1 MQDLL
6 LSPEEA
12 RVVAALVEKSI
23 TTPKYYPMTTN
34 ALMAAC
40 NQKNCR
46 YPLMQMSEGEV
57 GAALRDLRDRELVAQ
72 DDGGRALR
80 WRHRLTHGLRLSRE
94 TQAVLVTLMLRGPQ
108 TLLELRAH
116 AEALGGPADAEG
128 VRAALDDL
136 TDRAQPMVRLLE
148 RAPGQKEAR
157 YAHLLC
163 GEDAIPEV
171 AVAPAASS
179 GGSASGRLEAL
190 EARVAVL
197 EDQLRELLERATG

>member
-6 LSPEEA
+6 LSPDEA

-46 YPLMQMSEGEV
+46 YPLMQLSEGEV

-72 DDGGRALR
+72 DDGGRAVR
-80 WRHRLTHGLRLSRE
+80 WRHRLTHGLRLTRD

-108 TLLELRAH
+108 TLSELRAH
-116 AEALGGPADAEG
+116 AEPLGGPGDAEG
-128 VRAALDDL
+128 VRQALEDL

-163 GEDAIPEV
+163 GEDEIPDV
-171 AVAPAASS
+171 AVTASAPGGAA
-179 GGSASGRLEAL
+179 AGRLEAL
-190 EARVAVL
+190 EARVAAL
-197 EDQLRELLERATG
+197 EDQLRALLERGR